1 MASKKFSGIRAEG
14 MDELLKE
21 MDRRFNS
28 KRITKI
34 IDEALIEAGQLV
46 LEAVKANIRYFRD
59 TGAEYGEAKLS
70 KPYWD
75 KGVRSIRLYWEG
87 PHHRYSVVHLNEKGF
102 YAKNGKF
109 IKPKGFGAIEKALR
123 SAEVAFYKKVQE
135 EVEKLL

>member
-1 MASKKFSGIRAEG
+1 MASNNFSGIRAEG
-14 MDELLKE
+14 LDELQKE
-21 MDRRFNS
+21 RDRRFNR
-28 KRITKI
+28 KRITQI
-34 IDEALIEAGQLV
+34 IDDALLEAGQIV
-46 LEAVKANIRYFRD
+46 LDAIKANIRYFRD
-59 TGAEYGEAKLS
+59 TGAEYAEAKIS

-75 KGVRSIRLYWEG
+75 KGVRSVRIYWEG

-109 IKPKGFGAIEKALR
+109 VRPKGFGAIEKALR